1 MYDLTKS
8 VKPLLSDFFFF
19 FFFQP
24 VGFNLPLLRLLWRQ
38 KCFRY
43 ITDILSQYK
52 QPFYLHTWTN
62 IQLFSLQCWSKIQKS
77 DNENSSINQHEGV
90 ILIWHQILSN
100 TLQKFIADGGETYE
114 SHLSSQRVNA
124 MKYSSKSEFEP
135 NYDLFKQLLSSVKLL
150 PDFFAEQILW
160 NEIEHQ
166 VT

>member
-1 MYDLTKS
+1 MLYDLTKS

-62 IQLFSLQCWSKIQKS
+62 IQLFSLQCWSKVQKS
-77 DNENSSINQHEGV
+77 GNENSSINQHEGV

-135 NYDLFKQLLSSVKLL
+135 NYD
-150 PDFFAEQILW
+150 
-160 NEIEHQ
+160 
-166 VT
+166 

>member
-52 QPFYLHTWTN
+52 QRFYLHTWTN

-135 NYDLFKQLLSSVKLL
+135 NYDLFKQLLSWS
-150 PDFFAEQILW
+150 FCQIFSLSKFCGTKS
-160 NEIEHQ
+160 NIK
-166 VT
+166 